1 MKNEKLMINVIMVNG
16 KYNAV
21 IAGLTRLS
29 NLFAWLAKNP
39 LNNGILTF
47 VRMTNKKI
55 PLLWRG
61 VRRTGWLFTL
71 PLVS

>member
-1 MKNEKLMINVIMVNG
+1 MINVIMVNG

-29 NLFAWLAKNP
+29 NLFAWLAKN
-39 LNNGILTF
+39 LLKEGIPAF
-47 VRMTNKKI
+47 AGMTSKKRI

-61 VRRTGWLFTL
+61 VRRTGWLL
-71 PLVS
+71 LRDE